1 MTHGLSSRSFLS
13 LAASRTSVSPT
24 SPSRT
29 LRSSS
34 PTRGSRSHPLS
45 TRSSSTLT
53 TLRTFIQTRY
63 LRRPRLT
70 LDRPKLLDYLKEK
83 GIHATAY
90 SCLGSTDS
98 PLYKN
103 EELKKLADKKGKTVQ
118 QVLLMWGLQ
127 RGSSVIPKS
136 VSSQRIQANFEL
148 DGWDLTADEVKV
160 IDSLPE
166 RFKVCGDSWL
176 PVKVFFG
183 DDE

>member
-1 MTHGLSSRSFLS
+1 L
-13 LAASRTSVSPT
+13 
-24 SPSRT
+24 
-29 LRSSS
+29 
-34 PTRGSRSHPLS
+34 
-45 TRSSSTLT
+45 
-53 TLRTFIQTRY
+53 Y
-63 LRRPRLT
+63 
-70 LDRPKLLDYLKEK
+70 RPKLISYLKEK

-103 EELKKLADKKGKTVQ
+103 DELKKLAEKKGKTVQ
-118 QVLLMWGLQ
+118 QVLLVWGLQ

-136 VSSQRIQANFEL
+136 VSASRIQANFEL
-148 DGWDLTADEVKV
+148 DGWDLTDEEVKL

>member
-1 MTHGLSSRSFLS
+1 LSS
-13 LAASRTSVSPT
+13 TP
-24 SPSRT
+24 
-29 LRSSS
+29 
-34 PTRGSRSHPLS
+34 
-45 TRSSSTLT
+45 T
-53 TLRTFIQTRY
+53 TLRKYSAFLALQRS
-63 LRRPRLT
+63 LT
-70 LDRPKLLDYLKEK
+70 QLYRPKLISYLKEK

-103 EELKKLADKKGKTVQ
+103 DELKKLAEKKGKTVQ
-118 QVLLMWGLQ
+118 QVLLVWGLQ

-136 VSSQRIQANFEL
+136 VSASRIQANFEL
-148 DGWDLTADEVKV
+148 DGWDLTDEEVKL

>member
-1 MTHGLSSRSFLS
+1 MQKLPESGRVKNIGVSNFAIKNLEKLFADSRFKTTPAVNQVELH
-13 LAASRTSVSPT
+13 PNN
-24 SPSRT
+24 PS
-29 LRSSS
+29 
-34 PTRGSRSHPLS
+34 
-45 TRSSSTLT
+45 
-53 TLRTFIQTRY
+53 
-63 LRRPRLT
+63 
-70 LDRPKLLDYLKEK
+70 PKLISYLKEK

-103 EELKKLADKKGKTVQ
+103 DELKKLAEKKGKTVQ
-118 QVLLMWGLQ
+118 QVLLVWGLQ

-136 VSSQRIQANFEL
+136 VSASRIQANFEL
-148 DGWDLTADEVKV
+148 DGWDLTDEEVKL

>member
-1 MTHGLSSRSFLS
+1 MRNIGVSNFAIKNLEKLF
-13 LAASRTSVSPT
+13 ASPNFKITPAVNQIELHPNN
-24 SPSRT
+24 PS
-29 LRSSS
+29 
-34 PTRGSRSHPLS
+34 
-45 TRSSSTLT
+45 
-53 TLRTFIQTRY
+53 
-63 LRRPRLT
+63 
-70 LDRPKLLDYLKEK
+70 PKLLQYCKDK

-103 EELKKLADKKGKTVQ
+103 ESLKKMAEKKGKTVQ

-136 VSSQRIQANFEL
+136 VTASRIQANFEL
-148 DGWDLTADEVKV
+148 DGWELTDEEMKEL
-160 IDSLPE
+160 DSLPE

>member
-1 MTHGLSSRSFLS
+1 MSF
-13 LAASRTSVSPT
+13 
-24 SPSRT
+24 
-29 LRSSS
+29 
-34 PTRGSRSHPLS
+34 
-45 TRSSSTLT
+45 TLT
-53 TLRTFIQTRY
+53 TLRTFRQNRI
-63 LRRPRLT
+63 LKGPWLT
-70 LDRPKLLDYLKEK
+70 SDRPKLLDYLKGK

-103 EELKKLADKKGKTVQ
+103 DELKKLADKKGKTVQ

-176 PVKVFFG
+176 PIKVFFG